1 MVKHTNCNVQ
11 KRIGNISF
19 FPFGY
24 CIAYGTDDSNGFI
37 GVSDVALSTSE
48 DYNGFFFQ
56 WAFAAT
62 AATIVSGSVAERCR
76 LDAYFV
82 YTLAL
87 TTWVYP
93 VVVHWMWSNTGW
105 LSPFNDNPAINGG
118 VIDFAGSG
126 VVHMVGR
133 WSGLWGAYFLGPRHM
148 RFDENKSKVLDR
160 QFRLGHNVP
169 MQAIGTLIL
178 WFGWY
183 GFNCGSTLAAA
194 GAMELA
200 SKVAVNTTLAASSG
214 GIVMACLERYF
225 GKFWCVP
232 AILNGV
238 LGGLVSITAPCA
250 VVKPSVAI
258 PIGLIGGALCW
269 GSSKLLEKLKID
281 DPLDAFPV
289 HGVCGAWGVIAAGLM
304 AFDEDDIEFGGYST
318 DISYGQRLGNQILAV
333 VMIALWCCA
342 NGLFIFGGMSFFK
355 VLRVDLET
363 EKKGLDWMEH
373 GGAAYSMETAYSS
386 EEKTVDEG
394 MN

>member
-24 CIAYGTDDSNGFI
+24 CLAYGNDDDSSVFFGMN
-37 GVSDVALSTSE
+37 DVALFSG

-126 VVHMVGR
+126 VVHMVGG

-169 MQAIGTLIL
+169 MQAI
-178 WFGWY
+178 
-183 GFNCGSTLAAA
+183 C
-194 GAMELA
+194 
-200 SKVAVNTTLAASSG
+200 
-214 GIVMACLERYF
+214 
-225 GKFWCVP
+225 
-232 AILNGV
+232 
-238 LGGLVSITAPCA
+238 
-250 VVKPSVAI
+250 
-258 PIGLIGGALCW
+258 
-269 GSSKLLEKLKID
+269 
-281 DPLDAFPV
+281 
-289 HGVCGAWGVIAAGLM
+289 
-304 AFDEDDIEFGGYST
+304 
-318 DISYGQRLGNQILAV
+318 
-333 VMIALWCCA
+333 
-342 NGLFIFGGMSFFK
+342 
-355 VLRVDLET
+355 
-363 EKKGLDWMEH
+363 
-373 GGAAYSMETAYSS
+373 
-386 EEKTVDEG
+386 
-394 MN
+394 

>member
-11 KRIGNISF
+11 KRIGAISF
-19 FPFGY
+19 FLFGY
-24 CIAYGTDDSNGFI
+24 CLAYGNDEDSNGFI
-37 GVSDVALSTSE
+37 GLSNLALNDR

-126 VVHMVGR
+126 VVHMVGG

-169 MQAIGTLIL
+169 MQAI
-178 WFGWY
+178 
-183 GFNCGSTLAAA
+183 C
-194 GAMELA
+194 
-200 SKVAVNTTLAASSG
+200 
-214 GIVMACLERYF
+214 
-225 GKFWCVP
+225 
-232 AILNGV
+232 
-238 LGGLVSITAPCA
+238 
-250 VVKPSVAI
+250 
-258 PIGLIGGALCW
+258 
-269 GSSKLLEKLKID
+269 
-281 DPLDAFPV
+281 
-289 HGVCGAWGVIAAGLM
+289 
-304 AFDEDDIEFGGYST
+304 
-318 DISYGQRLGNQILAV
+318 
-333 VMIALWCCA
+333 
-342 NGLFIFGGMSFFK
+342 
-355 VLRVDLET
+355 
-363 EKKGLDWMEH
+363 
-373 GGAAYSMETAYSS
+373 
-386 EEKTVDEG
+386 
-394 MN
+394 